1 MAGVSETDAD
11 TVLDQLAL
19 RHSELLVL
27 LDDSVAMNSVA
38 RRIRELG
45 AFDMSL
51 VGRVETGSRMVHR
64 SWQGTMSTAL
74 HRLVVPEGLGLGG
87 KSIAQ
92 RRPVWVPDYQSS
104 NAITHEF
111 DELVAQEGLRAM
123 LAVPM
128 IYDREVLGAV
138 YVGIR
143 TQASF
148 GDQVIAQ
155 LEEAAAAA
163 SVSLISSHR
172 AKMQTG
178 VALDAARRR
187 MAAELHDSVSP
198 VLFRIGAE
206 LRSLRSMQDLDRI
219 RGRIDEVERQVE
231 SVTAMLRSSL
241 AQLNEQPPERQLA
254 VAIQEDCE
262 AFEERAGIPARFVAL
277 AEIPELPP
285 GRVETLTSVV
295 REALV
300 NVEKH
305 ARASTVVVSVVVADG
320 QLTVAVADD
329 GHGWTNCDAV
339 KAGHLG
345 LPLSVRRMER
355 VGGGVSITGDE
366 DGGTTVRAWVP
377 CLVEGAGDE

>member
-1 MAGVSETDAD
+1 MAGASDADAD

-27 LDDSVAMNSVA
+27 LDESIAMNVVA
-38 RRIRELG
+38 RRVRELG

-51 VGRVETGSRMVHR
+51 VGRVEAGNRMVHR
-64 SWQGTMSTAL
+64 SWQGTTSTAL

-92 RRPVWVPDYQSS
+92 RKPVWVRDYRSS
-104 NAITHEF
+104 DAITHEF
-111 DELVAQEGLRAM
+111 DDLVAQEGLRAM

-128 IYDREVLGAV
+128 IYDGEVLGAV

-143 TQASF
+143 SQTSF
-148 GDQVIAQ
+148 GDLVIAQ
-155 LEEAAAAA
+155 LEDAAAAA
-163 SVSLISSHR
+163 STSLIASHR
-172 AKMQTG
+172 AKMHTDL
-178 VALDAARRR
+178 ALGADRRR

-206 LRSLRSMQDLDRI
+206 LRSLRSMHDLDRI

-241 AQLNEQPPERQLA
+241 AQLNEQPPERELA
-254 VAIQEDCE
+254 VVVQEDCE
-262 AFEERAGIPARFVAL
+262 AFEERTGIPARFVAL
-277 AEIPELPP
+277 AEIPELAP
-285 GRVETLTSVV
+285 GRVDALASVV

-305 ARASTVVVSVVVADG
+305 AHASTVVVSVVVTDG

-329 GHGWTNCDAV
+329 GHGWADSDAV
-339 KAGHLG
+339 GAGHLG

-355 VGGGVSITGDE
+355 VGGGVSIIGNE

-377 CLVEGAGDE
+377 CAVEGADDG

>member
-45 AFDMSL
+45 PFDMSL
-51 VGRVETGSRMVHR
+51 VGRVETGNRMVHR

-143 TQASF
+143 SQASF

-178 VALDAARRR
+178 VALDANRRR

-305 ARASTVVVSVVVADG
+305 ARASTVVVSVVVADD

-377 CLVEGAGDE
+377 CLVEGADDE